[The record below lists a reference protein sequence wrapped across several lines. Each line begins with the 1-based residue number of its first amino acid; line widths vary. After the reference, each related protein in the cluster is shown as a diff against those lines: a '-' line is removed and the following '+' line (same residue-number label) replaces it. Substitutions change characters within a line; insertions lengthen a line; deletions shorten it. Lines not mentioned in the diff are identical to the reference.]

1 MQFLSW
7 IPRNI
12 VSLSNNAIIDSGGY
26 ISENSILNHLPNWAY
41 LEQKSDQNTVNEW
54 FEHQTKVVF

>member
-7 IPRNI
+7 IHRNI
-12 VSLSNNAIIDSGGY
+12 VSLSNIDSGGY
-26 ISENSILNHLPNWAY
+26 ISENSTPNHLPNWAY